1 MFMNQGGHL
10 TDGAAGGMGRR
21 SRNKR
26 GEKCAPSQ
34 MSKVLLKFLLFKHS
48 MGGCGV
54 AQVVEDMPSHCKAL
68 RSNPRTAKINK
79 ISKQTNLQ

>member
-1 MFMNQGGHL
+1 
-10 TDGAAGGMGRR
+10 
-21 SRNKR
+21 
-26 GEKCAPSQ
+26 
-34 MSKVLLKFLLFKHS
+34 MSKALLKFLLFKHS